1 MMSVNL
7 DGFHRVCSVND
18 LEERKGKR
26 FILSDTEIAIF
37 LVNKKIYALSNICPH
52 QHSALIYDGFLEDEF
67 VVCPAHGWKF
77 NLKTGNTPHGG
88 RGLQTYETKLVGNDV
103 FVKIGEKKFSW

>member
-1 MMSVNL
+1 MMLANL
-7 DGFHRVCSVND
+7 DGFHRVCSVDD

-37 LVNKKIYALSNICPH
+37 LINKKIYALSNICPH

-88 RGLQTYETKLVGNDV
+88 KGLQTYETKLVGNDV
-103 FVKIGEKKFSW
+103 FVKLEEKKFSW